1 MDRITAKKIIEIN
14 FNKGKAKA
22 FQNKEKTI
30 KAYYD
35 LLDALDENYKIS
47 VGYRLSPLDTPMII
61 VGHRLNLDYPLI
73 YCFDGRYY
81 FHLPTTKT
89 VITTDTSEVLKLID
103 EHFYGKLSKN
113 L

>member
-1 MDRITAKKIIEIN
+1 M
-14 FNKGKAKA
+14 
-22 FQNKEKTI
+22 
-30 KAYYD
+30 
-35 LLDALDENYKIS
+35 LDALDENYKIS